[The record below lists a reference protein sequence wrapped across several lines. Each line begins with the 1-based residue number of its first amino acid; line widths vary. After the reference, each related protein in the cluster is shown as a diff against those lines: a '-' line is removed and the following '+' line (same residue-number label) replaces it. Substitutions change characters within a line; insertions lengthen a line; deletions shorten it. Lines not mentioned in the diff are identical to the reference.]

1 MSTKVADFISK
12 LVMHYPVRFESEE
25 RETEWIGSMAAAF
38 KSYNSDVLQRAAQK
52 IIDTRT
58 DRRFPLVAEIHKV
71 CTSIIYDDG
80 LKQQS
85 LSVNP
90 SPEKASVYSESREK
104 WADTLVM
111 GEMGRQAA
119 KEGWILTLHDYA
131 RQHGRLPEPAGIG
144 KLKAQARG
152 FDDALEQCRA
162 GGFQM
167 AVHLRELGTSM
178 LARRQALA
186 DMVLHGV
193 VR

>member
-1 MSTKVADFISK
+1 MSSKVADLISK
-12 LVMHYPVRFESEE
+12 LVMHYPVRFDSEE
-25 RETEWIGSMAAAF
+25 RQTEWIGSMVAAF
-38 KSYNSDVLQRAAQK
+38 KSYNADVLQRAAQR

-85 LSVNP
+85 LGVNP
-90 SPEKASVYSESREK
+90 SPEKQSVYSESREQ

-119 KEGWILTLHDYA
+119 REGWILTLHDYA
-131 RQHGRLPEPAGIG
+131 RQHARLPDPAGIG
-144 KLKAQARG
+144 KLKAQATG
-152 FDDALEQCRA
+152 FDEALGKCRC
-162 GGFQM
+162 GGFPL
-167 AVHLRELGTSM
+167 ANHLRELGTSM
-178 LARRQALA
+178 LARRQKLTE
-186 DMVLHGV
+186 MVLDGV